1 VPGGT
6 ERVGEL
12 GFDRPLVD
20 GIGGVADTITDVGPS
35 HGASL
40 RELWSVLAEVNIQ
53 VVGEL
58 AACLRGGEPKPW
70 PVGGVR

>member
-1 VPGGT
+1 MPVYPGA
-6 ERVGEL
+6 L
-12 GFDRPLVD
+12 
-20 GIGGVADTITDVGPS
+20 
-35 HGASL
+35 
-40 RELWSVLAEVNIQ
+40 NIQ